1 MMENVKPSSLNVS
14 AKWAGIYVITAIVI
28 TYLFQFLA
36 VDQGSSAKY
45 LSYIP
50 FIAFLLLAQKEYKDQ
65 LGGFITFG
73 QGFMSGF
80 IYSVIA
86 GIIIAI
92 FMYIYLGIL
101 SPQVWEQILA
111 TTRDKLT
118 ENKNLSSE

>member
-1 MMENVKPSSLNVS
+1 MENVKPSSLNVS